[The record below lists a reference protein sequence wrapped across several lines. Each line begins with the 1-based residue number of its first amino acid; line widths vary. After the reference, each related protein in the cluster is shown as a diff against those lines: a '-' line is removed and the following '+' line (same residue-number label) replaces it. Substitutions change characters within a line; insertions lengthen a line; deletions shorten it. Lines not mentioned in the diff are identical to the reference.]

1 MMKYR
6 AVSLFLILCTV
17 FFACS
22 YPQKKAKGELEQIGI
37 KFSAEEFYKN
47 VVQGNTEIVRL
58 FLQAGMSPEVKI
70 GNTTVLMEAAR
81 RAHSDIAIEL
91 LNAGAEVNAQDSY
104 GATPLIFAG
113 ISGASEVMVTLI
125 RKGANVNAKDYMG
138 RTVLIEVLTSENEHK
153 PGIIQTLIDAGADVN
168 ARANYGNTAFMMV
181 ANSQLA
187 KAMIDAGAD
196 VNAKNDEGKTA
207 LMMAVAYGNVQAV
220 ETLIDTGADVNA
232 EDNYG
237 VTILMRAKDNPKIA
251 KILRNAGAEE

>member
-6 AVSLFLILCTV
+6 AVCLFLILCTV

-22 YPQKKAKGELEQIGI
+22 NPQRKAKAELEQIGI
-37 KFSAEEFYKN
+37 KFSEKEFYKN

-58 FLQAGMSPEVKI
+58 FLRAGISPQVKI
-70 GNTTVLMEAAR
+70 DDTTVLMEAAR
-81 RAHSDIAIEL
+81 RAHNDIAIEL
-91 LNAGAEVNAQDSY
+91 INAGADINAQDSY

-125 RKGANVNAKDYMG
+125 KKGANVNAKDYMG
-138 RTVLIEVLTSENEHK
+138 RTALIEVLTSENEHK

-168 ARANYGNTAFMMV
+168 ARANFGSTAFMMA
-181 ANSQLA
+181 ANSQSA
-187 KAMIDAGAD
+187 KTMMDAGAD

-207 LMMAVAYGNVQAV
+207 LMMAVAYGYIQAV
-220 ETLIDTGADVNA
+220 ETLIDAGADVNA
-232 EDNYG
+232 KDNYG
-237 VTILMRAKDNPKIA
+237 VTVLMRAKDNPEIA

>member
-6 AVSLFLILCTV
+6 AVSLFLIFCTV

-22 YPQKKAKGELEQIGI
+22 NPQKKAQGELEQIGI
-37 KFSAEEFYKN
+37 KFNEDEFYKN
-47 VVQGNTEIVRL
+47 VVQGNAEIVRI
-58 FLQAGMSPEVKI
+58 FLRAGMSSDVKRDD
-70 GNTTVLMEAAR
+70 TTVLMEAAR
-81 RAHSDIAIEL
+81 RAHSEIAIEL
-91 LNAGAEVNAQDSY
+91 INAGADINAQDSY

-138 RTVLIEVLTSENEHK
+138 RTALIEVLTSENEHK
-153 PGIIQTLIDAGADVN
+153 PGIIQSLIDAGADVN
-168 ARANYGNTAFMMV
+168 ARANFGNTAFMMA
-181 ANSQLA
+181 ANSPYA

-196 VNAKNDEGKTA
+196 VNAKNDEGNTA
-207 LMMAVAYGNVQAV
+207 LMMAVAYGNIQAV
-220 ETLIDTGADVNA
+220 ETLIDAGADVNA

-237 VTILMRAKDNPKIA
+237 VTALMRAKDNPEIA